1 MSCIGHVY
9 IAASLD
15 GYIARP
21 DGDLDWLMKHP
32 TKGEDFGYDAF
43 IDSVDGLVMGRRSY
57 EKVLSFGG
65 WAYTK
70 PVVVLSR
77 TLSQADVPAHLE
89 NKVRIS
95 DLTPHEIMHTLF
107 EEGWRNAYVDGG
119 KLIQS
124 FLRSGLIHD
133 VMLTH
138 VPILL
143 GSGIPLFGMLEHDV
157 DLNHIKTNSYPSG
170 LVHSKYTVKRA

>member
-15 GYIARP
+15 GYIARL

-32 TKGEDFGYDAF
+32 TKGEDHGYDAF
-43 IDSVDGLVMGRRSY
+43 MDSVDGLVMGRRSY
-57 EKVLSFGG
+57 EKVLSFGA

-70 PVVVLSR
+70 PVVVMSR
-77 TLSQADVPAHLE
+77 TLSQADVPPHLE
-89 NKVRIS
+89 GKVKIS
-95 DLTPHEIMHTLF
+95 DLTPHEIMLALY
-107 EEGWRNAYVDGG
+107 EEGWKNAYVDGG

-124 FLRSGLIHD
+124 FLRSGLIQD

-138 VPILL
+138 VPIFL
-143 GSGIPLFGMLEHDV
+143 GSGIPLFGMLEHDI
-157 DLNHIKTNSYPSG
+157 DLKHVKTNSYPSG
-170 LVHSKYTVKRA
+170 LVHSKYTVKKT